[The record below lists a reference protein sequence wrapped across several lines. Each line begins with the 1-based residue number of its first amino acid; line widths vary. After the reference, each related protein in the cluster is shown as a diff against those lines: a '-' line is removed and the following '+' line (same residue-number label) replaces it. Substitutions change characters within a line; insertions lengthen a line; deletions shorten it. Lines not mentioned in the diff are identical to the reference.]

1 MIEGE
6 QGRDS
11 DGAGSQGMVEEKG
24 PSAAEQGGSGFVG
37 GGRDTDGAGSEGIV
51 AENTR
56 VQQAGEGGT
65 TRVGMEGD
73 DTDGEGTVGMAHEE
87 PADGSGGDVI
97 P

>member
-6 QGRDS
+6 DGRNT

-24 PSAAEQGGSGFVG
+24 APRGEQG
-37 GGRDTDGAGSEGIV
+37 GGRDTDGPGSQGMVSES
-51 AENTR
+51 TR
-56 VQQAGEGGT
+56 VQQGGEGGT
-65 TRVGMEGD
+65 TRVGMDGD

-87 PADGSGGDVI
+87 PADPSSGGVI